1 MGHTQVRVSG
11 TLAMALGQ
19 IRSSVA
25 ISDLEQLHKERA
37 FDYAFDRVHAR
48 IGG

>member
-1 MGHTQVRVSG
+1 
-11 TLAMALGQ
+11 LGQ
-19 IRSSVA
+19 ILSSVA

-37 FDYAFDRVHAR
+37 FDYAFDRVLAR